1 MFDYIIPPVP
11 PFPPR
16 VSPSEFHVVMYPQQ
30 QQESLCFIS
39 NVLLYFLAMN
49 HLTEGRRQYH
59 YETSGYNCD
68 ATQSVLPVLSFCYA
82 PFIIE
87 AFLEIGITAC
97 TL

>member
-1 MFDYIIPPVP
+1 
-11 PFPPR
+11 
-16 VSPSEFHVVMYPQQ
+16 MYPQQ

-49 HLTEGRRQYH
+49 RLTEGRRR
-59 YETSGYNCD
+59 YNCD